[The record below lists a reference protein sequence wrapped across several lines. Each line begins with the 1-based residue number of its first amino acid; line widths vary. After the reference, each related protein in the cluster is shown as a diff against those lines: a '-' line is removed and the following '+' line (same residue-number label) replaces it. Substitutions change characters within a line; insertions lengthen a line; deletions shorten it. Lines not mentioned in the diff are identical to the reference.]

1 MSVFTGIKN
10 CQKSLSRGAECK
22 IEDWFKTTYDTPID
36 FEIEDALGKLKRL
49 KLCEITGTADT
60 GQPVWRAIALT
71 EACERLDFLWD
82 NFFQM
87 HAPHA

>member
-1 MSVFTGIKN
+1 MIVSSIDA
-10 CQKSLSRGAECK
+10 LDDA

-49 KLCEITGTADT
+49 KLCEIAGTATT
-60 GQPVWRAIALT
+60 GEPVWTAVSLT
-71 EACERLDFLWD
+71 TACERLASLWD